1 MVESD
6 TIRHGFAV
14 VRVVVPGGVIV
25 EVTIGIKLL
34 AGELTRIIACACLRS
49 YSTKDIVLIA
59 DQGRSGYRP
68 VKTILLPKALGVSER
83 LPATKKGKQ
92 RAQL

>member
-25 EVTIGIKLL
+25 EVAIRIKLP
-34 AGELTRIIACACLRS
+34 AGKLPSIIACACLRAD
-49 YSTKDIVLIA
+49 STQDVVLIPY
-59 DQGRSGYRP
+59 QH
-68 VKTILLPKALGVSER
+68 ILVVIG
-83 LPATKKGKQ
+83 
-92 RAQL
+92 

>member
-25 EVTIGIKLL
+25 EVAIRIKLP
-34 AGELTRIIACACLRS
+34 AGELPRIIAGPCLRS
-49 YSTKDIVLIA
+49 YRPKHIILIA
-59 DQGRSGYRP
+59 DQDVLVIIG
-68 VKTILLPKALGVSER
+68 
-83 LPATKKGKQ
+83 
-92 RAQL
+92 